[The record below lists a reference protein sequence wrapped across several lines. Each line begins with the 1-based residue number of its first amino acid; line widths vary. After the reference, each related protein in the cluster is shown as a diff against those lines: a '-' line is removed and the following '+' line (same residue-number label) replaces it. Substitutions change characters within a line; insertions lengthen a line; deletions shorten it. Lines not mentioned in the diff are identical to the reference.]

1 MPGFVRKILIFIT
14 GYAWLLLLAGP
25 GLIALSVYSGWKA
38 EGDHAYAAR
47 ESLQTVSGTV
57 TQAAEITVKRKR
69 RTTKKYY
76 EITVQPEA
84 TGAEARKLRI
94 DYSTP
99 QPLVG
104 NLIDEK
110 ITALVDASDNDLVY
124 DVVTDNTPVITYEAT
139 KQRLQAEAA
148 SSAQSFSGAGTWIFA
163 IFLTLI
169 GAAGVWSNRK
179 LRAAQAAKEAQL
191 AAAV

>member
-38 EGDHAYAAR
+38 DGDHAYAAR

-76 EITVQPEA
+76 EISVQPEA
-84 TGAEARKLRI
+84 TGAEVRKLRI
-94 DYSTP
+94 DHSTP
-99 QPLVG
+99 QQLVG

-110 ITALVDASDNDLVY
+110 ITALVDSSDH
-124 DVVTDNTPVITYEAT
+124 DVVYEVSVDGEAVIRYET
-139 KQRLQAEAA
+139 TQQRMQAEAA
-148 SSAQSFSGAGTWIFA
+148 SSAKTFSGAGTWIFA

-179 LRAAQAAKEAQL
+179 LRAAHEAHL
-191 AAAV
+191 AAA